1 LVGLPE
7 MCDYHLMN
15 NKRYLLVKTKDPETA
30 ELWELETGRCLHKFS
45 EPFNQVKDRLSKY
58 DQ

>member
-1 LVGLPE
+1 

-30 ELWELETGRCLHKFS
+30 ELWELETGRCLNKFS
-45 EPFNQVKDRLSKY
+45 ESFNQVKDRLSKY